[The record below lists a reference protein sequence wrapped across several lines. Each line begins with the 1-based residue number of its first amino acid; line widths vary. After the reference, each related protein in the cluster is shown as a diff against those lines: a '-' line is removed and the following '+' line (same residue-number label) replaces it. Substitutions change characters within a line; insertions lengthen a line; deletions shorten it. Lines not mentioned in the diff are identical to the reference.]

1 MHLKLQLAALF
12 LFAPAAA
19 TAQIHSPQIN
29 LHRHHAQDLS
39 WLWQYTEPAPDGN
52 ENQLAHD
59 PRLKLLLQQN
69 LTAPQSFWGQN
80 SAQPKPLAEVA
91 LDYLGGPPGR
101 VFADGNRY
109 LNADACVAHFCP
121 NRGLL
126 WIDAALPHPLVVFS
140 AIDWISDN
148 RATGDKGS
156 AYTMWVFSNQP
167 LDPTHIPAA
176 LTRSIARWTAEP
188 SSGSVDLQNITRV
201 LLVDPDGT
209 PHTLAPSTIGAHNTL
224 PAETSNEPST
234 PPNPNPAPA
243 LTPKAKP

>member
-1 MHLKLQLAALF
+1 MRPPLHLAAL
-12 LFAPAAA
+12 LLLPGAAAPA
-19 TAQIHSPQIN
+19 QLHSPQIN
-29 LHRHHAQDLS
+29 LHRHHAEDLS
-39 WLWQYTEPAPDGN
+39 WLTHYTTPTPDGN
-52 ENQLAHD
+52 ENALAHD
-59 PRLKLLLQQN
+59 PRLKALLQQN

-80 SAQPKPLAEVA
+80 KPLAEVA
-91 LDYLGGPPGR
+91 LDFLGGPPGR
-101 VFADGNRY
+101 VFADSNRY

-126 WIDAALPHPLVVFS
+126 WIDTALPHPLVVFS

-148 RATGDKGS
+148 RATGDKNS
-156 AYTMWVFSNQP
+156 AYSLWVFPNRP
-167 LDPTHIPAA
+167 LDPAHIPAA

>member
-176 LTRSIARWTAEP
+176 LTRSIARWTAQP
-188 SSGSVDLQNITRV
+188 SSGSTVLQNITRV

-209 PHTLAPSTIGAHNTL
+209 PHPISPPTIGAHNSL
-224 PAETSNEPST
+224 PSETSIEPAST
-234 PPNPNPAPA
+234 PTVVPEKA
-243 LTPKAKP
+243 PKAKP